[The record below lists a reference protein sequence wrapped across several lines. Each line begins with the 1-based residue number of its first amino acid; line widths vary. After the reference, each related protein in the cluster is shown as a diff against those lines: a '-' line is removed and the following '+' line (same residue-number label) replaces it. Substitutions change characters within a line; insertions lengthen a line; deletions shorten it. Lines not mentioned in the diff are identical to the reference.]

1 LATITTNFDI
11 PKVTL
16 KTLSG
21 TITGDLV
28 DGVGKNLRSTV
39 GRNSTNNKA
48 DVELIQRLLNAAST
62 VIDPAVYSGKVDG
75 IYGPKTASAIAAY
88 QRIRVG
94 AVDGAISPGRV
105 TIRHL
110 ALDARWGSVQKE
122 LTIGGNEGIDLDIQ
136 PLPPGITQ
144 DAQEL
149 ARAKR
154 AFGLLDTVIAM
165 ARRAVRTLTASRT
178 NDAAGIRAL
187 ALVDKHFRSSSS
199 IIRLTEMGK
208 ITLASRAIE
217 IFQSVDYSATQKKL
231 RIRTNGDFLGVHV
244 LAVGPVTDY
253 IAESEKGGY
262 WIPDEKICLGPL
274 MENLKTDTMFAA
286 AVLHEIIHTIGAVP
300 SGIASA
306 RQAPEGR
313 PVMEDL
319 YPSAPEY
326 MTVSAYRKL
335 EVPSP
340 YELFAHEATAGTEE
354 LKKRHRSPHA
364 QALLTSSPE
373 IGPAGIVH

>member
-1 LATITTNFDI
+1 LATITTTFDI
-11 PKVTL
+11 PKVNL

-28 DGVGKNLRSTV
+28 DGVGKNLCSTV

-48 DVELIQRLLNAAST
+48 DVVLIQRLLNAAST
-62 VIDPAVYSGKVDG
+62 VIDSAVYSGKVDG

-94 AVDGAISPGRV
+94 AVDGMISPGRV

-110 ALDARWGSVQKE
+110 ALDARWGSTPKE
-122 LTIGGNEGIDLDIQ
+122 LTIGGNEAIDLDIQ
-136 PLPPGITQ
+136 PLPPGVTQ

-178 NDAAGIRAL
+178 TDAAGIRAL
-187 ALVDKHFRSSSS
+187 ALVDKHFRSSFAAL
-199 IIRLTEMGK
+199 RLTEMGNTSLTSK
-208 ITLASRAIE
+208 AIE
-217 IFQSVDYSATQKKL
+217 IFQSVDYASTQRKL
-231 RIRTNGDFLGVHV
+231 RVITNGDFLGVHV
-244 LAVGPVTDY
+244 LVVGSVTKY

-262 WIPDEKICLGPL
+262 WIPDERIYLGPL

-286 AVLHEIIHTIGAVP
+286 AILHEIIHTIGAVP
-300 SGIASA
+300 YGKSSA
-306 RQAPEGR
+306 RAAPPGR
-313 PVMEDL
+313 PVMLDL
-319 YPSAPEY
+319 YPIAPEY
-326 MTVSAYRKL
+326 RASTA
-335 EVPSP
+335 
-340 YELFAHEATAGTEE
+340 YELTGDRFDGH
-354 LKKRHRSPHA
+354 
-364 QALLTSSPE
+364 
-373 IGPAGIVH
+373 